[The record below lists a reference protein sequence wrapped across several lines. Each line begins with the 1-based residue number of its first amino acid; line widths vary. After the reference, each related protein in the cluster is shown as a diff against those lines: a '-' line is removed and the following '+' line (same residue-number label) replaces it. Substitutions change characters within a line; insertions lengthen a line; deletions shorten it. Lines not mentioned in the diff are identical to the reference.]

1 MVDSVFN
8 VNHNQPD
15 CSIFAPQDGYGAETV
30 LSFVRS
36 TLRVN
41 NNLTQPRLN
50 SSGET
55 QLSFASIG
63 AFLGEL
69 QPTRGAYPR
78 FIQGTM
84 IQVDFVFYIIG
95 EADIREGDRATAQG
109 HRVEVVAVNN
119 WGSEQTDVSLKQ
131 LGR

>member
-1 MVDSVFN
+1 MPNSIFN
-8 VNHNQPD
+8 VNDNSPD

-55 QLSFASIG
+55 QLSFAT
-63 AFLGEL
+63 LGSYLMSL
-69 QPTRGAYPR
+69 QPMRGGYVR
-78 FIQGTM
+78 LIQGTLTQ
-84 IQVDFVFYIIG
+84 INFVGFLEGNPDII
-95 EADIREGDRATAQG
+95 ESDRCSVSG
-109 HRVEVVAVNN
+109 KRLEVVNVLHY
-119 WGSEQTDVSLKQ
+119 GTESTEIELKY
-131 LGR
+131 LAR